1 MPAKSR
7 RNRRPQTKSAISG
20 QGGGN
25 IATNSDSP
33 VNTQTSAGQGN
44 QFAASNNKVSR
55 TTVPEAPVGS
65 YFLTEVKWIA
75 VVTAIIVI
83 LLIASYYIFR

>member
-7 RNRRPQTKSAISG
+7 RNRRPQTRRENSG
-20 QGGGN
+20 SGGGN
-25 IATNSDSP
+25 IGRTANT
-33 VNTQTSAGQGN
+33 VNTQTTNGQGDPL
-44 QFAASNNKVSR
+44 AASTNKVSKANI
-55 TTVPEAPVGS
+55 TDVPAGS

-75 VVTAIIVI
+75 VVTAIVAI

>member
-7 RNRRPQTKSAISG
+7 RNRRPQTRREISG
-20 QGGGN
+20 SAGGN
-25 IATNSDSP
+25 IGNTVNT
-33 VNTQTSAGQGN
+33 VNTQATAGQPDPL
-44 QFAASNNKVSR
+44 AASTNKASKANITEV
-55 TTVPEAPVGS
+55 PVGS

-83 LLIASYYIFR
+83 LLIASYYVFR

>member
-7 RNRRPQTKSAISG
+7 RNRRPQAKRAISG

-25 IATNSDSP
+25 IATTSDSP

-44 QFAASNNKVSR
+44 QFAASNKVSR
-55 TTVPEAPVGS
+55 AAVPEAPVGS
-65 YFLTEVKWIA
+65 YFLTEVKWITI
-75 VVTAIIVI
+75 VTAIIVI